1 MQSYT
6 LAVVGAFSVI
16 DRIDVD
22 GGVDVDEGGE
32 DEQEHHLP
40 ELLISG
46 DGDSQLLNTRTR
58 RRLPRQCP
66 VPVTS
71 RAVNEVSRKFY
82 NIHFFTVWHSVFKDF
97 WVWKHCYVLS
107 GCREAPSMCFL
118 QILWM
123 VTWNLVDGSRAQ
135 VWCPGAR
142 ATPRPTCSRSTGSW
156 SPAAPSPG
164 PGHRLSTLS
173 H

>member
-1 MQSYT
+1 M
-6 LAVVGAFSVI
+6 VVDA
-16 DRIDVD
+16 
-22 GGVDVDEGGE
+22 DEGGE

-97 WVWKHCYVLS
+97 
-107 GCREAPSMCFL
+107 
-118 QILWM
+118 
-123 VTWNLVDGSRAQ
+123 
-135 VWCPGAR
+135 
-142 ATPRPTCSRSTGSW
+142 
-156 SPAAPSPG
+156 
-164 PGHRLSTLS
+164 
-173 H
+173 